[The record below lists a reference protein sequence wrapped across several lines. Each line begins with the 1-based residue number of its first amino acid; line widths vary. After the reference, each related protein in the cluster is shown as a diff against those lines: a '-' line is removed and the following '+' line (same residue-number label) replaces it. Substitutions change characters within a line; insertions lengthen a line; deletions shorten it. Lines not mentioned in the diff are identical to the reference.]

1 MEYKNDYNNYLIA
14 SSFREDNKLSSIVSW
29 KRKIFIA
36 TNINYHFFE
45 FISQFFFL
53 LKSKLQEH
61 IIKKKIHE

>member
-14 SSFREDNKLSSIVSW
+14 SSFREDKKLSSIVSW

-45 FISQFFFL
+45 FISQFFFY
-53 LKSKLQEH
+53 
-61 IIKKKIHE
+61 